1 MENDQFQTF
10 FLKRYI
16 FKKTEWY
23 FGLFMGL
30 VDIVNLPMLYIKR
43 ENLSEWKNK
52 KKTNG
57 KQKT

>member
-1 MENDQFQTF
+1 
-10 FLKRYI
+10 
-16 FKKTEWY
+16 
-23 FGLFMGL
+23 MGL

-43 ENLSEWKNK
+43 ENLSEWKNE

>member
-1 MENDQFQTF
+1 
-10 FLKRYI
+10 
-16 FKKTEWY
+16 
-23 FGLFMGL
+23 MGL